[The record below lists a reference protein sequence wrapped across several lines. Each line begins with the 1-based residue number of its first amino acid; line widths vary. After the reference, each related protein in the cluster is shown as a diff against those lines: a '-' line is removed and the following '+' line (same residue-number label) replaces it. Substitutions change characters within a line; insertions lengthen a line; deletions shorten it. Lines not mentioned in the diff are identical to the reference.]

1 MNLFRSEC
9 SICYGKLKFIYS
21 LDTMPI
27 NLSCDDLH
35 YVNDYN
41 FDSLSFVMCEKCN
54 TIQLDKLIPLNK
66 LYQTSHNT
74 ISVGKTWENYFIL
87 FTEKLNNIINNKIIL
102 EIGCPSGKI
111 ARNCDNYNKWYIID
125 PNKNNDI
132 IFSDKII
139 FIEDFFNDTFEL
151 NETVDIII
159 HSHLFEHIYSPN
171 SFLKKCNELL
181 NDNGEMI
188 FGVPN
193 MEHMVDKILF
203 MGIFFEHTIFLNK
216 ENISFL
222 LNNNGFE
229 ILEIIDYENHSTIY
243 HTKKNN
249 NIGYNLTNDFKISNY
264 YDIFFQ
270 IIETYKLFIEKCNDV
285 IINNLDKDIFIFGA
299 SYNTQTLLFFGL
311 NNNITGILDNCKE
324 KQNKTLYGT
333 QLVVYSP
340 EVLLT
345 NNNAIVILKNG
356 YYTDEIMSQLL
367 SINNNINII
376 Y

>member
-1 MNLFRSEC
+1 MK
-9 SICYGKLKFIYS
+9 ITAQFI
-21 LDTMPI
+21 T
-27 NLSCDDLH
+27 
-35 YVNDYN
+35 
-41 FDSLSFVMCEKCN
+41 
-54 TIQLDKLIPLNK
+54 Q
-66 LYQTSHNT
+66 
-74 ISVGKTWENYFIL
+74 
-87 FTEKLNNIINNKIIL
+87 
-102 EIGCPSGKI
+102 
-111 ARNCDNYNKWYIID
+111 
-125 PNKNNDI
+125 
-132 IFSDKII
+132 
-139 FIEDFFNDTFEL
+139 
-151 NETVDIII
+151 
-159 HSHLFEHIYSPN
+159 
-171 SFLKKCNELL
+171 
-181 NDNGEMI
+181 
-188 FGVPN
+188 
-193 MEHMVDKILF
+193 
-203 MGIFFEHTIFLNK
+203 
-216 ENISFL
+216 
-222 LNNNGFE
+222 
-229 ILEIIDYENHSTIY
+229 
-243 HTKKNN
+243 KKNN